1 MKKEGLGSRAG
12 FILVCAGCAIG
23 LGNVWRFPYTV
34 GKYGGALFLILYL
47 VLLAAFALPIMVMEF
62 AVGRASGENVAGAFV
77 RLAPG
82 WRGGRAFGMAAM
94 AGNYLL
100 LMFYT
105 NVTGWMAAY
114 FLKMLRGD
122 FAGRTAEEISAQFD
136 AFTTSPAATAGFMLI
151 AAAAGFAVCA
161 RGLRAGAER
170 VTKLLMP
177 ALMAIIV
184 VIAVR
189 TCFLPGAGAGLRYY
203 LIPSVDGVRRYGWA
217 EVLSAALAQA
227 FFTLSVGMGS
237 MGIFAS
243 HIGKDKRLA
252 GEAVLVA
259 LLDTFVA
266 VAAGFAVIPA
276 CFAAGESPGAGPGL
290 IFRTLPHVFNSMSAG
305 RVWGSLFFL
314 FMVFAAMSTVIGVS
328 ENITSFG
335 MNTFG
340 MTRAKSCAV
349 NAAAVALLSLPC
361 AFGYNILSFI
371 APLGAGTTILD
382 LEDFIV
388 SGNILPLGSLVY
400 VIFCTGR
407 RGWGWGN
414 FVREANTGEGLAF
427 PRGLRVYCSVIL
439 PVLLLILWVQGFISL
454 FLT

>member
-82 WRGGRAFGMAAM
+82 WCGGRAF
-94 AGNYLL
+94 
-100 LMFYT
+100 
-105 NVTGWMAAY
+105 
-114 FLKMLRGD
+114 
-122 FAGRTAEEISAQFD
+122 
-136 AFTTSPAATAGFMLI
+136 
-151 AAAAGFAVCA
+151 
-161 RGLRAGAER
+161 
-170 VTKLLMP
+170 
-177 ALMAIIV
+177 
-184 VIAVR
+184 
-189 TCFLPGAGAGLRYY
+189 
-203 LIPSVDGVRRYGWA
+203 
-217 EVLSAALAQA
+217 
-227 FFTLSVGMGS
+227 GMGS

-266 VAAGFAVIPA
+266 VAAGLAVIPA
-276 CFAAGESPGAGPGL
+276 CFAARESPGAGPGL

-328 ENITSFG
+328 ENITAFG
-335 MNTFG
+335 MGTFG

-400 VIFCTGR
+400 VLFCTGR

-439 PVLLLILWVQGFISL
+439 PALLLILWVQGYISL